1 MHPSSIATALFLLI
15 SSQVMAAN
23 LPRQPQL
30 PVSGCDL
37 PFGIPAITVPLGA
50 QPRSMGFPNRNQPFA
65 PGLHSALAA
74 GTDGDQASNWW
85 EWDQLGPQGTIWATS
100 GETRCTKDIEGMRF
114 SPQQNL
120 DLQLQKG
127 AKGNSWLQ
135 HVDNGI
141 LKSWRGNRIARHV
154 NYRNEANILRPRRWR
169 EPRLFNWKQPTTAS
183 WLRGL
188 NRPRPIQP
196 GLRVP
201 KNPR

>member
-1 MHPSSIATALFLLI
+1 
-15 SSQVMAAN
+15 MAAN

-30 PVSGCDL
+30 PISGCDL

-50 QPRSMGFPNRNQPFA
+50 QPRSMGFPNRNQPLA

-74 GTDGDQASNWW
+74 GTDNDHASHWW

-120 DLQLQKG
+120 DLQLRKG
-127 AKGNSWLQ
+127 AVGNSWLQ
-135 HVDNGI
+135 RESNCV
-141 LKSWRGNRIARHV
+141 LKSWRGDRVARHV
-154 NYRNEANILRPRRWR
+154 NHRNGQNTSSPRLWQ
-169 EPRLFNWKQPTTAS
+169 EPRLFNWKDPKAFPAP
-183 WLRGL
+183 RGQ

-196 GLRVP
+196 SLRVP
-201 KNPR
+201 QNRR